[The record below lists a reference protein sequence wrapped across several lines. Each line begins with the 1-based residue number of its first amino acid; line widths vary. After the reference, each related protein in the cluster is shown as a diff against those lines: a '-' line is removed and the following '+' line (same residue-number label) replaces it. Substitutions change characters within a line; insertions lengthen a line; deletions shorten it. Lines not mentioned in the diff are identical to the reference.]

1 MLLEASADNSQGMEV
16 TEIPTH
22 KGIDKSQ
29 VAYAND
35 EHHAVV
41 QWNELEWHVLT

>member
-29 VAYAND
+29 VAYANE

-41 QWNELEWHVLT
+41 QWNELE